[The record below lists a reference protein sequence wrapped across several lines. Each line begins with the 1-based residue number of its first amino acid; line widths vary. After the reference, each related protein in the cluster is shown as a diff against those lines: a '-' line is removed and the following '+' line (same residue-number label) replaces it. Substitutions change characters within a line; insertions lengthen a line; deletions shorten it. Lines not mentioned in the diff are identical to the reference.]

1 MSKAPIT
8 KVPSPVGGGGL
19 GWGRLYRTAMDALYR
34 FCVIV
39 AGGALVLISA
49 VIPWGVFTRY
59 VLNSAASWPEPMA
72 ILLTIV
78 LTFFG
83 AAACYRAGT
92 HMSVS
97 VLVRVMPLPLRRVI
111 EPFAEGLVAL
121 VGLFMVIW
129 GARLVDATWH
139 QSIAEF
145 PSLSVGLT
153 YLPIPVGWRHNAAV
167 RCRAPADR
175 APAAGRRTDAAL
187 RRVHSRPMEILIVV
201 GTLLV
206 CFALGVP
213 IAYALGLGALA
224 GAYWIGIPLEAV
236 MLQVSSGVSKFAML
250 TIPFFVL
257 AGAIMAEGGMAR
269 RLVAFANVLVGLVR
283 VRGGLSAVNVLATTF
298 LSGIS
303 GSAVADTSAIGSVM
317 IPQMERTGYPRVFA
331 TNVTISASVQALLV
345 PPSHNAV
352 IYSLATGGTISII
365 SLFMAGV
372 MPGLLLGASLVV
384 LCLVIAYRNGHPR
397 GETVPLREAAKIAID
412 ALWGLVTLAIILGG
426 ILGGIFTA
434 IEAGAVAC
442 IWAFFVTMFI
452 YRDYRWRDL
461 PELIHRTMRTVA
473 MVMTLIAFASSVGY
487 VMALMQVPARVTAL
501 LLTLSSDKNVILF
514 LINILLLVLG
524 CLLDMA
530 PSILIVTPIL
540 LPVVMKFGV
549 DPVHFGMIMLLNL
562 GIGLC
567 HPPVGAILFV
577 GCAVGRVTIEQ
588 VVREIWPF
596 YGVMFFVLMLVT
608 YIPSV
613 SLWLPR
619 ILGL

>member
-1 MSKAPIT
+1 
-8 KVPSPVGGGGL
+8 
-19 GWGRLYRTAMDALYR
+19 
-34 FCVIV
+34 
-39 AGGALVLISA
+39 
-49 VIPWGVFTRY
+49 
-59 VLNSAASWPEPMA
+59 
-72 ILLTIV
+72 
-78 LTFFG
+78 
-83 AAACYRAGT
+83 
-92 HMSVS
+92 
-97 VLVRVMPLPLRRVI
+97 
-111 EPFAEGLVAL
+111 
-121 VGLFMVIW
+121 
-129 GARLVDATWH
+129 
-139 QSIAEF
+139 
-145 PSLSVGLT
+145 
-153 YLPIPVGWRHNAAV
+153 
-167 RCRAPADR
+167 
-175 APAAGRRTDAAL
+175 
-187 RRVHSRPMEILIVV
+187 MEILVV
-201 GTLLV
+201 IGTLLA

-269 RLVAFANVLVGLVR
+269 RLVAFANALVGLVR
-283 VRGGLSAVNVLATTF
+283 IRGGLSAVNVLATTF

-365 SLFMAGV
+365 NLFMAGV
-372 MPGLLLGASLVV
+372 APGLLLGASLIV
-384 LCLVIAYRNGHPR
+384 LCLVLAYRNGHPK
-397 GETVPLREAAKIAID
+397 GETVPLRAAIKITID

-426 ILGGIFTA
+426 ILGGVFTA

-442 IWAFFVTMFI
+442 IWAFFVTMFV

-540 LPVVMKFGV
+540 LPVVVKFGV

-577 GCAVGRVTIEQ
+577 GCSVGRVTIEQ

-596 YGVMFFVLMLVT
+596 YAVMFLVLMLVT
-608 YIPSV
+608 YIPSI

-619 ILGL
+619 MLSL

>member
-1 MSKAPIT
+1 
-8 KVPSPVGGGGL
+8 V
-19 GWGRLYRTAMDALYR
+19 
-34 FCVIV
+34 
-39 AGGALVLISA
+39 
-49 VIPWGVFTRY
+49 
-59 VLNSAASWPEPMA
+59 
-72 ILLTIV
+72 
-78 LTFFG
+78 
-83 AAACYRAGT
+83 
-92 HMSVS
+92 
-97 VLVRVMPLPLRRVI
+97 
-111 EPFAEGLVAL
+111 
-121 VGLFMVIW
+121 
-129 GARLVDATWH
+129 
-139 QSIAEF
+139 
-145 PSLSVGLT
+145 
-153 YLPIPVGWRHNAAV
+153 
-167 RCRAPADR
+167 
-175 APAAGRRTDAAL
+175 
-187 RRVHSRPMEILIVV
+187 EILIVV
-201 GTLLV
+201 AVLLG

-269 RLVAFANVLVGLVR
+269 RLVAFANVLVGMIR
-283 VRGGLSAVNVLATTF
+283 IRGGLSAVNVLATTF

-317 IPQMERTGYPRVFA
+317 IPQMEKTGYPRVFA

-372 MPGLLLGASLVV
+372 VPGLLLGASLVV
-384 LCLVIAYRNGHPR
+384 LCLVLAYRNGHPR
-397 GETVPLREAAKIAID
+397 GETVPLRQALKITLD
-412 ALWGLVTLAIILGG
+412 AFWGLVTLAIILGG
-426 ILGGIFTA
+426 ILGGVFTA

-442 IWAFFVTMFI
+442 LWAFFVTMFI

-501 LLTLSSDKNVILF
+501 LLDLSSDKNVILF

-540 LPVVMKFGV
+540 LPVMMKFGV

-596 YGVMFFVLMLVT
+596 YAVMFLVLMLVT
-608 YIPSV
+608 YIPSI

-619 ILGL
+619 MLSL